1 MEGIVLKILYSILI
15 PLFALGVVV
24 FVHELG
30 HFLVAKWCGIKVLK
44 FSIGFGPKIWSW
56 QKGETEYRISWLFF
70 GGYVKFLG
78 DELDEEGARTVK
90 GGYYSAKP
98 FLRTLVALAGPGMNL
113 VFGFLIYCGI
123 FILGRPVLLD
133 ERTTVIG
140 GILKDSP
147 AQVAGLQ
154 VGDRI
159 SEIDHRPVSNWKG
172 VLEGIAI
179 SPHDKIQ
186 LKVAR
191 KDETLQYEI
200 TPEMD
205 PQRGFRLIGV
215 SRWERILVGGVEK
228 GSPAEKAG
236 LQKGDLIVGF
246 GGQAVNQWE
255 SLTKALELNGAKEAT
270 LEIVRDGQRMEL
282 KVIPIRNEKE
292 NRFMLGFLREIEIV
306 KEHLNPFKA
315 IVQDVVSIFD
325 TLRALFA
332 GTVSPK
338 GLAGP
343 VGILDMIGKFARL
356 YGLVYF
362 LGFMALISINLG
374 ILNLLPIPVLDGG
387 HVLFNIIESIR
398 RKALPKR
405 TMILIQNVFVS
416 FLIFF
421 ILYVTYQDIMR
432 LGSGFFGKSK
442 DVQRQEQSP

>member
-1 MEGIVLKILYSILI
+1 MEGIVLKIFYSILI

-90 GGYYSAKP
+90 GGFYSAKP
-98 FLRTLVALAGPGMNL
+98 FFRTLVALAGPGMNL
-113 VFGFLIYCGI
+113 LFGFLIYCGI

-147 AQVAGLQ
+147 AQIAGLQ

-159 SEIDHRPVSNWKG
+159 TEIDHRPVSSWKG

-179 SPHDKIQ
+179 SPHDKIN

-191 KDETLQYEI
+191 KDETLEYQI

-205 PQRGFRLIGV
+205 PERGFRLIGV

-246 GGQAVNQWE
+246 GGQPVYQWE
-255 SLTKALELNGAKEAT
+255 TLTKALELNGAKEAS

-282 KVIPIRNEKE
+282 KVMPVRNEKE

-315 IVQDVVSIFD
+315 IYQDIVSIFD

-398 RKALPKR
+398 RKALPKK
-405 TMILIQNVFVS
+405 TMILIQNVFVV

-442 DVQRQEQSP
+442 DAERQEQSP